1 MKEIKK
7 MVKLP
12 EPIDP
17 TLEAMKAE
25 CSKYM
30 EPRRNYIGASYIG
43 RECARQIWYE
53 YNGYPKEPY
62 SVYSL
67 WNFEDGH
74 RTEDLT
80 AFRLRLVSGI
90 ELWTHD
96 ESGKQYGFSDFN
108 GKFGGHID
116 GVIIGLKQAPATPH
130 IWENKCCGQKKF
142 DVFQNVKNKYSEKQT
157 LEKWDYTYF
166 VQAQI
171 YMHYFK
177 LKRHYTT
184 VALAGGRDYDS
195 CRTEYQKEVALKYID
210 RAKKIIEATDPP
222 PKINEKEDFYLCRM
236 CEFRKICHE
245 NTKELSGSSTKEPV

>member
-1 MKEIKK
+1 
-7 MVKLP
+7 MVKIQ
-12 EPIDP
+12 EPTDP

-25 CSKYM
+25 CLKRT
-30 EPRRNYIGASYIG
+30 EPKREYLGASSIG
-43 RECARQIWYE
+43 KECALQIWYDF
-53 YNGYPKEPY
+53 NGYPKEPFD
-62 SVYSL
+62 VYSL

-80 AFRLRLVSGI
+80 ACRLRLVSGI

-96 ESGKQYGFSDFN
+96 GYGNQYGFSDFN
-108 GKFGGHID
+108 GKFSGHID
-116 GVIIGLKQAPATPH
+116 GVIKGLKQAPVTPH

-142 DVFQNVKNKYSEKQT
+142 DAFKKAKEKYGEKQA

-166 VQAQI
+166 IQAQI

-195 CRTEYQKEVALKYID
+195 CRTEYQSEVALKYID

-222 PKINEKEDFYLCRM
+222 PKINESPDFYLCRF
-236 CEFRKICHE
+236 CEFKEICHE
-245 NTKELSGSSTKEPV
+245 NTKELSGSSPKEPF